1 MVRPRQNAGEKGQ
14 GLIFLMLCMTVIFVV
29 GFIVVDVG
37 LWLTERRGAQKDA
50 DASTLAGAY
59 ELLEQDFLNPAN
71 NDPIA
76 IRAAARAAVD
86 NWADFNGLPLAD
98 VRNVVIDDTDCFGPS
113 NVIDTVELDA
123 EHHEKPLFVS
133 IFELA
138 VPEIGAPAKAC
149 LGSENTAE
157 GLLPLGVQ
165 ITGPKTDCWQDT
177 DNPPDGEED
186 PLYGEKCVISFGAG
200 ETESGEAG
208 HVRLFNDGSA
218 SCSDNNTGG
227 GNTWSEE
234 IENGGANTLCH
245 VYKYF
250 SDPSKY
256 DPADPSTSCS
266 YDPGGCVFPQTGV
279 GGSNTLDAFHDL
291 ISKETTAGY
300 DCDEKY
306 GSDADSI
313 DDLLEAVEVINGA
326 PWPSSQ
332 AIFAK
337 RDCKSPRTVS
347 LLIVKQFA
355 ASGNPPMPIEAF
367 ASFFIERC
375 KVENNQGIQYSDTCN
390 KDEIQGQIGQV
401 QLEGYFLNILG
412 TDGGVGQITKWSP
425 KRIVLVE

>member
-1 MVRPRQNAGEKGQ
+1 M
-14 GLIFLMLCMTVIFVV
+14 LMLAMTVIFVV

-50 DASTLAGAY
+50 DATTLAGAY
-59 ELLEQDFLNPAN
+59 ELLAQDFVNLTN
-71 NDPIA
+71 NDPVVT
-76 IRAAARAAVD
+76 RAAARAAVD
-86 NWADFNGLPLAD
+86 DWADFNGLPLTD
-98 VRNVVIDDTDCFGPS
+98 LENVVIDDTDCLGPS
-113 NVIDTVELDA
+113 GVIDTVQLAA

-133 IFELA
+133 IFEQA
-138 VPEIGAPAKAC
+138 VPQIGAPAKAC

-165 ITGPKTDCWQDT
+165 ITGPKSDCWQDV
-177 DNPPDGEED
+177 DDPPDGEED
-186 PLYGEKCVISFGAG
+186 PLYGQQCLISFGAG
-200 ETESGEAG
+200 ETTSGEAG
-208 HVRLFNDGSA
+208 HIRLYNDGS
-218 SCSDNNTGG
+218 SGCSDNNTGG
-227 GNTWSEE
+227 GNTWGNE

-250 SDPSKY
+250 NDPSKY
-256 DPADPSTSCS
+256 DPTDPSTSCS
-266 YDPGGCVFPQTGV
+266 YDSGGCVYPLTGV
-279 GGSNTLDAFHDL
+279 GGTNTLDAFHDL
-291 ISKETTAGY
+291 IIKETQSGY
-300 DCDEKY
+300 LCDETF
-306 GSDADSI
+306 GTDADSI

-326 PWPSSQ
+326 AWPSPE
-332 AIFAK
+332 AVFAK

-347 LLIVKQFA
+347 LLIVKEFGT
-355 ASGNPPMPIEAF
+355 SGNPPMPIEAF

-375 KVENNQGIQYSDTCN
+375 KVENNRGIQYSDTCD